1 MGTPMSASAGTQPAA
16 VPRIACH
23 LPLRA
28 RADRRIV
35 LAAVAGA
42 VAFDIAARVGIASG
56 AATAAIAVIAAGL
69 MLSGRV
75 HGLTG
80 RILISAAPLFGL
92 LLAFRAS
99 PWVIVPT
106 TIAVAVVLMLGVSH
120 GADGSAL
127 AGTFTALATRMWL
140 VLGHLVIAPGMFRPE
155 SEVPN
160 AAKHHSL
167 AVARGLLLGVPVVLT
182 IGLLLARADPIF
194 RSWFDLNAMLSH
206 LMLAAAG
213 AWLVIG
219 LARAASARQPSPKLP
234 PAPALGA
241 VEAVL
246 ILGALCGLYLAFVA
260 AQFVALSDG
269 GHHVLVTE
277 GLTWAQYARS
287 GFFQLLACAAIT
299 LVVLLAV
306 RACAD
311 PDVSAIAGLS
321 ALTAALTVAVVVV
334 AIRRLQLYEA
344 TFGLTLLRLACL
356 VAAGW
361 IGAVFLMLGATVPRR
376 GLPRRRF
383 AALVVASGL
392 ALIGAWGIANP
403 AAIVAQTNLR
413 RAGNG
418 HSFDL
423 SQVAVLGPDAVPT
436 MLANLDQAENH
447 RQITRALCSF
457 AIGSTTLNM
466 SRSRA
471 HADLAR
477 ACAAYSQSLA
487 LNTKYSVLE
496 ATNMSTTATAT
507 PQPLPKPAYGTF
519 IP

>member
-1 MGTPMSASAGTQPAA
+1 MPKSVGTQPAA
-16 VPRIACH
+16 GPGVTHH
-23 LPLRA
+23 LLLRA

-35 LAAVAGA
+35 LAAATGA
-42 VAFDIAARVGIASG
+42 VAFDIAARIGIASG
-56 AATAAIAVIAAGL
+56 AATASIAVISAGL
-69 MLSGRV
+69 VLSGRV
-75 HGLTG
+75 RGLTG
-80 RILISAAPLFGL
+80 RILIGAAPLFGL
-92 LLAFRAS
+92 LLGFRAS

-106 TIAVAVVLMLGVSH
+106 TVAVAVVLVLGVSH
-120 GADGSAL
+120 GADDSAL
-127 AGTFTALATRMWL
+127 AGTFAALATRMWL
-140 VLGHLVIAPGMFRPE
+140 VLGHLVLAAGMFRLGPE
-155 SEVPN
+155 RPD
-160 AAKHHSL
+160 AAKRHSL
-167 AVARGLLLGVPVVLT
+167 AIARGLLLGVPVALA
-182 IGLLLARADPIF
+182 IGLLLAWADPIF
-194 RSWFDLNAMLSH
+194 RSWFDLNAIVSH
-206 LMLAAAG
+206 LILAAAG

-219 LARAASARQPSPKLP
+219 LARAASARQPSPTLP
-234 PAPALGA
+234 PPPALGT

-246 ILGALCGLYLAFVA
+246 ILGSLCGLYLAFVA
-260 AQFVALSDG
+260 AQLVALSDG

-311 PDVSAIAGLS
+311 PDVPAVAGLS

-334 AIRRLQLYEA
+334 AVWRLQLYEA

-361 IGAVFLMLGATVPRR
+361 IGAVFLMLGATIPRR

-403 AAIVAQTNLR
+403 AAIVAQTNLS

-418 HSFDL
+418 HAFDL

-436 MLANLDQAENH
+436 MLANLHQAENP
-447 RQITRALCSF
+447 RQITRALCSL
-457 AIGSTTLNM
+457 AIGKTTLNL
-466 SRSRA
+466 SRA
-471 HADLAR
+471 SAHTDLAR
-477 ACAAYSQSLA
+477 ACAPYSQSLA

-496 ATNMSTTATAT
+496 VTSMSTTATAT